1 MPKQSLTP
9 KQWIAVILLAGPP
22 LVLVIG
28 NIGPGRWMNEAQDA
42 IINRHSLC
50 LSVLAVLFLE
60 FVLIWIVAKI
70 VLLITGRTIVDNL
83 KKRKPDK

>member
-9 KQWIAVILLAGPP
+9 KQWIAVALLAGPP

-28 NIGPGRWMNEAQDA
+28 NFGPGRWMNEAQDA
-42 IINRHSLC
+42 VIGCHSLS

-60 FVLIWIVAKI
+60 FVLIGVVAI
-70 VLLITGRTIVDNL
+70 FVRRITGRTIVEVFT
-83 KKRKPDK
+83 KKTSDD